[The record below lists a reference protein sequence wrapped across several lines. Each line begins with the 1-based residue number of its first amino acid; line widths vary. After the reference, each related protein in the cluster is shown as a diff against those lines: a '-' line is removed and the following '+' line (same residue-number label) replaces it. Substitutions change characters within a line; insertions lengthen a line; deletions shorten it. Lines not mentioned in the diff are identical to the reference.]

1 MMLKVGLVG
10 LGFMGNSHLQNYI
23 RLEEEGFPIKL
34 VAICDVDDAKQG
46 GALVEGNLPT
56 GVSPVDFTKYNF
68 YKDMAE
74 MIKTEELDYVDLC
87 LPTYLHSPMAVE
99 AMSLG
104 MHVFCEKPMAISSDA
119 AQKMID
125 AAKKYDKQLMIG
137 QTLRFFPS
145 YLYVKEAIDSN
156 RYGNVVAGSFFRGGT
171 TPVWSW
177 ENWLLQKEKSGGCLL
192 DQHIHD
198 VDTINWLFGA
208 PESVSTSGKVINE
221 GNGYDIVS
229 SNYHYPDGKVINA
242 EDDWTIN
249 NDDFGFEMRFRVNF
263 EKGTIIL
270 ENGKLVDY
278 PHGEKSFEPD
288 ISKEN
293 GYYLEIKHFAE
304 SILNNTRADV
314 RVPSE
319 SAKQTIMIAEKEQ
332 ESADQNGKNIP
343 F

>member
-1 MMLKVGLVG
+1 MLKVGLVG
-10 LGFMGNSHLQNYI
+10 LGFMGNAHLQNYI

-56 GVSPVDFTKYNF
+56 GVSPVDFSRYTF
-68 YKDMAE
+68 YQDMAE
-74 MIKTEELDYVDLC
+74 MIAKEELDYVDLC
-87 LPTYLHSPMAVE
+87 LPTYLHSPKAVE

-104 MHVFCEKPMAISSDA
+104 VHVFCEKPMAISSEA
-119 AQKMID
+119 GQEMID
-125 AAKKYDKQLMIG
+125 AAEHYEKQLMIG

-145 YLYVKEAIDSN
+145 YLYLKEAIDSN
-156 RYGNVVAGSFFRGGT
+156 RYGNVVAASFFRGGT
-171 TPVWSW
+171 TPIWSW

-198 VDTINWLFGA
+198 VDTVNWLFGA
-208 PESVSTSGKVINE
+208 PDAVSTSGKVINE

-229 SNYHYPDGKVINA
+229 SNYHYADGKVVNA

-249 NDDFGFEMRFRVNF
+249 SDDFGFEMRFRVNF

-270 ENGKLVDY
+270 ENGKLMDY
-278 PHGEKSFEPD
+278 PHGDKSFEPD
-288 ISKEN
+288 ISKES

-304 SILNNTRADV
+304 SILNDTRADL
-314 RVPSE
+314 RVPSD
-319 SAKQTIMIAEKEQ
+319 SAKQTIYIAEKEQ
-332 ESADQNGKNIP
+332 ASANANGERVSL
-343 F
+343 

>member
-1 MMLKVGLVG
+1 MLKVGLVG

-56 GVSPVDFTKYNF
+56 GVSPVDFSKYHF

-74 MIKTEELDYVDLC
+74 MIEKEELDYVDLC
-87 LPTYLHSPMAVE
+87 LPTYLHSPMAVK

-104 MHVFCEKPMAISSDA
+104 MHVFCEKPMAISSEA
-119 AQKMID
+119 AQEMID
-125 AAKKYDKQLMIG
+125 ASEKYDKQLMIG

-145 YLYVKEAIDSN
+145 YLYVKEAIDTN
-156 RYGNVVAGSFFRGGT
+156 RYGKVVAASFFRGGT
-171 TPVWSW
+171 TPIWSW
-177 ENWLLQKEKSGGCLL
+177 DNWLLKKEKSGGCLL

-208 PESVSTSGKVINE
+208 PESVATSGKVINE
-221 GNGYDIVS
+221 GNGYDIIS
-229 SNYHYPDGKVINA
+229 SNYHYPDGKVVNA

-263 EKGTIIL
+263 EKGTLIL
-270 ENGKLVDY
+270 ENGKLMDY

-288 ISKEN
+288 ISKES

-304 SILNNTRADV
+304 SILANTRADS
-314 RVPSE
+314 RVPSD
-319 SAKQTIMIAEKEQ
+319 SAKQTIYIAEKEQ
-332 ESADQNGKNIP
+332 DSADANGEKMTL
-343 F
+343 